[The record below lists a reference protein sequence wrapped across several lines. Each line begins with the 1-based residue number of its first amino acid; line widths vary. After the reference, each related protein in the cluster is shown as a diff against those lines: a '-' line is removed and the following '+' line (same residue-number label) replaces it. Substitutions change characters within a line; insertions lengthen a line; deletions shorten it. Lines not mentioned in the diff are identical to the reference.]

1 MAIRI
6 VGVDLPQN
14 KRGEIALTYIF
25 GIGRSSSAKILEKA
39 GVDKDLKVKDWTD
52 DQAAKIREIIGA
64 DYKVEGD
71 LRSEIQLNI
80 KRLMDIGCYRGIR
93 HRIGL
98 PVRGQSTKNNARTRK
113 GKKKTVANK
122 KKLLN
127 NNQVWQRKQLLLRKE
142 MSKLVLRDNFMCTH
156 HSTISLLLWQIAK
169 VRSSL
174 GLQQV
179 KWALEVQ
186 RRTLLMQHRW
196 QHRIAL
202 RLHMILV

>member
-25 GIGRSSSAKILEKA
+25 GIGRSSSAKILEAA

-52 DQAAKIREIIGA
+52 DQAAKIREIIA
-64 DYKVEGD
+64 ANYKVEGD
-71 LRSEIQLNI
+71 LRSEVQMNI
-80 KRLMDIGCYRGIR
+80 KRLMDIGCYRGVR

-122 KKLLN
+122 KKAT
-127 NNQVWQRKQLLLRKE
+127 K
-142 MSKLVLRDNFMCTH
+142 
-156 HSTISLLLWQIAK
+156 
-169 VRSSL
+169 
-174 GLQQV
+174 
-179 KWALEVQ
+179 
-186 RRTLLMQHRW
+186 
-196 QHRIAL
+196 
-202 RLHMILV
+202 

>member
-25 GIGRSSSAKILEKA
+25 GIGRSAAKTILEKA
-39 GVDKDLKVKDWTD
+39 GVDVNINVKDWTD
-52 DQAAKIREIIGA
+52 AQAAKVREVIGA

-122 KKLLN
+122 KKA
-127 NNQVWQRKQLLLRKE
+127 
-142 MSKLVLRDNFMCTH
+142 SK
-156 HSTISLLLWQIAK
+156 
-169 VRSSL
+169 
-174 GLQQV
+174 
-179 KWALEVQ
+179 
-186 RRTLLMQHRW
+186 
-196 QHRIAL
+196 
-202 RLHMILV
+202 

>member
-25 GIGRSSSAKILEKA
+25 GIGRSSAGKILEKA
-39 GVDKDLKVKDWTD
+39 GVDKDIKVKDWND
-52 DQAAKIREIIGA
+52 EQAGKIRAVIAA

-80 KRLMDIGCYRGIR
+80 KRLMDIGCDRGIR
-93 HRIGL
+93 HRLGL

-122 KKLLN
+122 KKAT
-127 NNQVWQRKQLLLRKE
+127 K
-142 MSKLVLRDNFMCTH
+142 
-156 HSTISLLLWQIAK
+156 
-169 VRSSL
+169 
-174 GLQQV
+174 
-179 KWALEVQ
+179 
-186 RRTLLMQHRW
+186 
-196 QHRIAL
+196 
-202 RLHMILV
+202 